1 MRQIQ
6 KDSLFKRSL
15 LFHIGTAGQFLIIA
29 LSVLESCKN
38 FWIGFAERYCL
49 KHWVSFKMLSNWH

>member
-1 MRQIQ
+1 MMLVLMRQIQ
-6 KDSLFKRSL
+6 KDSLYKLSL

-38 FWIGFAERYCL
+38 CWMGFT
-49 KHWVSFKMLSNWH
+49 KILSETLGIL